1 MRWACLAKIE
11 KEKQAYIDLARTW
24 TRAALQ
30 SKHIFGDADDPRR
43 SESREAASVG
53 GLAIKAPIA
62 AVADPRDV
70 ASSLRISRPAEHAP
84 PGRVDL
90 AAPDLQLHMTGPTD
104 PVAGRGRRGFSCPGT
119 PVPLGAFPLRSPV

>member
-1 MRWACLAKIE
+1 V
-11 KEKQAYIDLARTW
+11 TPT
-24 TRAALQ
+24 TR
-30 SKHIFGDADDPRR
+30 RR

-90 AAPDLQLHMTGPTD
+90 AAPDLQLHMTGPRTPSLGEVGGVFLALERPSRWARFLCD
-104 PVAGRGRRGFSCPGT
+104 PQSESC
-119 PVPLGAFPLRSPV
+119 LNACL